1 MSYETYRVADL
12 IDEIAMGP
20 FGSNIKVSCFVDSG
34 VPVLN
39 GSNLEGFS
47 LSERRSATSQRKKL
61 ILLTRQMRIE
71 AI

>member
-1 MSYETYRVADL
+1 MSYEMYRVADL

-39 GSNLEGFS
+39 GSNLEGC
-47 LSERRSATSQRKKL
+47 LLYTSDAAD
-61 ILLTRQMRIE
+61 E
-71 AI
+71 